1 MVPLQK
7 LKKAP
12 PPPQVVWPYET
23 GPEVFASQKLQGVF
37 PNTSPKGGKFKK
49 REHLQKCLPLYIK
62 K

>member
-1 MVPLQK
+1 MIPLQK

-37 PNTSPKGGKFKK
+37 PNTSPKGGIKAKALK
-49 REHLQKCLPLYIK
+49 GVYREL
-62 K
+62 

>member
-23 GPEVFASQKLQGVF
+23 GPEVFVSQKLQGVF
-37 PNTSPKGGKFKK
+37 PNTSPKGG
-49 REHLQKCLPLYIK
+49 I
-62 K
+62 

>member
-37 PNTSPKGGKFKK
+37 PNTSPKGGDLGGGNTSKNAS
-49 REHLQKCLPLYIK
+49 LYT
-62 K
+62 